1 MNFSIVVNL
10 SVVVAIDPEYEIL
23 NRIKQVDQAI
33 VNALGYFKKSETN
46 SSTTEKDENDVTFWC
61 SHR

>member
-1 MNFSIVVNL
+1 MRFSIVVNL

-33 VNALGYFKKSETN
+33 VNALGYLKNSETV
-46 SSTTEKDENDVTFWC
+46 SVHTESDVTFWC

>member
-1 MNFSIVVNL
+1 MRFSIVVNL
-10 SVVVAIDPEYEIL
+10 SVQVVVAIDPEYEIL

-33 VNALGYFKKSETN
+33 VNVLGYLKNSETV
-46 SSTTEKDENDVTFWC
+46 SAHTENDVTFWC

>member
-1 MNFSIVVNL
+1 MVHFYIVVNQ

-33 VNALGYFKKSETN
+33 VNAIGYIKN
-46 SSTTEKDENDVTFWC
+46 SKTHSLTTEDDITFWC